1 MFRLGTRKN
10 RIPFVLLNH
19 TVLKDQ
25 TNIKRLSFDFLF
37 DTDNKQSDPIDRCP
51 VRSESRFF
59 NDFIIGVKSYMRVT
73 NVTLD
78 YIIGGVKMLAVAV
91 EVAVLMILRA
101 KVSASTG
108 RSPAWFTL
116 VP

>member
-1 MFRLGTRKN
+1 MFRLGTKKN

-37 DTDNKQSDPIDRCP
+37 DTDNKQSDPIDRRP
-51 VRSESRFF
+51 VRSESRFLMT
-59 NDFIIGVKSYMRVT
+59 FIIGVKSYMRVT

-78 YIIGGVKMLAVAV
+78 SVTDA
-91 EVAVLMILRA
+91 R
-101 KVSASTG
+101 
-108 RSPAWFTL
+108 P
-116 VP
+116 